1 MAEFKLF
8 VCGDGN
14 IVGEDDLT
22 AIMNLN
28 ESEPD
33 FDVPLFAIK
42 NLGMVNVVSCNSAIG
57 VTFHPRNVEPAALDA
72 AILFLSSTA
81 ARFYRIRYLADSWR
95 EEIVASPSEASA
107 RIFELCS
114 IECLNATQP
123 TRTADPFLGRKRH
136 YG

>member
-1 MAEFKLF
+1 MR
-8 VCGDGN
+8 
-14 IVGEDDLT
+14 EDDLR

-42 NLGMVNVVSCNSAIG
+42 NLGMVKLDSYNSAIG
-57 VTFHPRNVEPAALDA
+57 VTFHPRNIEPAALDA
-72 AILFLSSTA
+72 TILFLSSTD

-107 RIFELCS
+107 RIFGLCS
-114 IECLNATQP
+114 NECLKSTQP
-123 TRTADPFLGRKRH
+123 TRTAEYFVERKRRC
-136 YG
+136 G